1 MVDATQANP
10 FSYSTDTYLFV
21 IILASIAGFVRFLN
35 FSVKT
40 GKMRFVVLLRDL
52 STGSLAGLMA
62 FWICEYFNLVG
73 PLSNVAV
80 VVAGV
85 MGVRA
90 IDEIKGIVFNILNAY
105 MASKKNEQN

>member
-1 MVDATQANP
+1 MIDTTQVNP
-10 FSYSTDTYLFV
+10 FTYSADTYIFV
-21 IILASIAGFVRFLN
+21 VILASIAGFVRFLN
-35 FSVKT
+35 VSVKT
-40 GKMRFVVLLRDL
+40 GELKILALLRDL
-52 STGSLAGLMA
+52 FTGVLSGLMA

-90 IDEIKGIVFNILNAY
+90 IDEIKDIIFNILNAY
-105 MASKKNEQN
+105 TASKK